1 MRLIYRNT
9 CQLAESAVRIE
20 DQVREKTVY
29 VRERGQDFPAVQFLG
44 APLPFNEQNRVRQI
58 GKLVL
63 GGVEQRQQRGVFKDQ
78 LSRSLNRHFACPECF
93 LLVGYDPNLGVAR
106 AFEIALVHDG
116 HARLVEPVGRCV
128 GLQYLL
134 ARRIPSIEIL
144 EGSLLLLHHE
154 GDVSQRLDG
163 RIQIGQKPLR
173 VVIGI
178 ETLVPQQVSM
188 FQPAMRQRNGTL
200 VKVI

>member
-63 GGVEQRQQRGVFKDQ
+63 GGVEQRQQRGVFK
-78 LSRSLNRHFACPECF
+78 
-93 LLVGYDPNLGVAR
+93 
-106 AFEIALVHDG
+106 
-116 HARLVEPVGRCV
+116 
-128 GLQYLL
+128 
-134 ARRIPSIEIL
+134 
-144 EGSLLLLHHE
+144 GS
-154 GDVSQRLDG
+154 
-163 RIQIGQKPLR
+163 
-173 VVIGI
+173 
-178 ETLVPQQVSM
+178 
-188 FQPAMRQRNGTL
+188 A
-200 VKVI
+200 